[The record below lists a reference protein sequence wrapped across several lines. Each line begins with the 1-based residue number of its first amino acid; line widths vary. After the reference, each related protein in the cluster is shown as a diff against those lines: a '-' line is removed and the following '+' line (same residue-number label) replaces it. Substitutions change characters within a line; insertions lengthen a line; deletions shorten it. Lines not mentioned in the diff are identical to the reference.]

1 MKYQPKFYTFLDTIT
16 TLVLKYPLLLT
27 GNILFSSNN
36 LSLSFL
42 KTSNSSYM
50 LSLSDTESGDH
61 NVTVEVGGENSG
73 KAGNDKEL
81 GCCSS

>member
-16 TLVLKYPLLLT
+16 ILALKYPLLLT

-42 KTSNSSYM
+42 KTSNSLYM
-50 LSLSDTESGDH
+50 LSLSDTEIGDH

-81 GCCSS
+81 GYCSS

>member
-1 MKYQPKFYTFLDTIT
+1 MKYQPKFYSFLDTIT
-16 TLVLKYPLLLT
+16 ILALKYPLLLT

-50 LSLSDTESGDH
+50 LSLSDTEIGDH

-81 GCCSS
+81 GYCSS

>member
-1 MKYQPKFYTFLDTIT
+1 MKYQPKFYTFLDTVTISALT
-16 TLVLKYPLLLT
+16 YPLLLT

-81 GCCSS
+81 GYCSS

>member
-16 TLVLKYPLLLT
+16 ILALKYPLLLT

-50 LSLSDTESGDH
+50 LSLSDTEIGDH

-81 GCCSS
+81 GYCSS

>member
-50 LSLSDTESGDH
+50 LSLSYTESGDH

>member
-1 MKYQPKFYTFLDTIT
+1 MKYQPKFYTFLDTVTILALT
-16 TLVLKYPLLLT
+16 YPLLLT

-81 GCCSS
+81 GYCSS

>member
-16 TLVLKYPLLLT
+16 ILALKYPLLLT

-50 LSLSDTESGDH
+50 LSLSYTESGDH

-81 GCCSS
+81 GYCSS

>member
-16 TLVLKYPLLLT
+16 ILALKYPLLLT

-81 GCCSS
+81 GYCSS

>member
-1 MKYQPKFYTFLDTIT
+1 
-16 TLVLKYPLLLT
+16 
-27 GNILFSSNN
+27 
-36 LSLSFL
+36 
-42 KTSNSSYM
+42 M

-81 GCCSS
+81 GYCSS